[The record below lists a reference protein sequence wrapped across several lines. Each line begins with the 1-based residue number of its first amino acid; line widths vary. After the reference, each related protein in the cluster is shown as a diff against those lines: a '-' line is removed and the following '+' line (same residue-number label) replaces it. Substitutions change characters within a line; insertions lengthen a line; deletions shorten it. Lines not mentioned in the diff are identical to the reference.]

1 MEEIFTTYNENYFST
16 FTASNHDTI
25 TTVPCNVIDFK
36 NIEVDCLALTYG
48 AMVTM

>member
-1 MEEIFTTYNENYFST
+1 MAETCTTYNENYFST
-16 FTASNHDTI
+16 FTASDHDTI
-25 TTVPCNVIDFK
+25 TTVPCNVMDFK